1 VHRFTLP
8 STAALALL
16 LLPPGGAE
24 AQSFNFHH
32 LTNRDG
38 LPQSQVLA
46 LHQGHEG
53 YLWFGTYGGLS
64 RFSGTT
70 LHTYTITDGLSSN
83 VVAAIGED
91 PGGGLVLGTLGGG
104 VCIMEAS
111 VFRCISVDGGLPS
124 PDVHNVFSDEEG
136 VVWAATDGGL
146 ALIRDGQVT
155 TFGPEEGLPAG
166 PVLSVVR
173 DRGGRILAGTPQ
185 GLFRLEEE
193 GERPGFRA
201 VGGPTL
207 AGRSIRALHP
217 WEEGVMVGTT
227 EGLFL
232 VREDEATPLRTGL
245 EPLQVRDLAS
255 GADGSLW
262 AATDRGLLHGFG
274 DALALVTEE
283 NGLLHDDLNRVLV
296 DREGNVW
303 AGTDRGVSK
312 LIPGPFRGYSVRE
325 GLPDRFVRAL
335 GEDED
340 GRLWVGTRGGVA
352 VRSGDDAGF
361 EVRIPASALTDPRI
375 YSLARAPEGGML
387 VGAREGLLHWRDGF
401 LRTFR
406 EADGLPANYVLSLLD
421 DGEGGVW
428 IGTESGLAR
437 WEEGRIVPFPAD
449 HPLLGLFAVS
459 MARDREGRLWIGL
472 AAGGVRIW
480 DGEVL
485 RALGAAE
492 GLTDQVIW
500 SLSPDPAG
508 AMWIGTNGRGAFRVR
523 DGEIRRVSTADGLA
537 NNFVWQVLADSR
549 GGVWFYTN
557 RGLDRY
563 QEGRFQHYGI
573 DDGLIDLEGS
583 AGAAMEDSRSRL
595 WFGSSAGV
603 VSYRAEAD
611 RPNLVP
617 PRIRIEGLSLGG
629 RTLGPEPEIRLDSDL
644 LQVRFE
650 AVTFRDHEAVRY
662 RYRLTRGAVQGE
674 TWSEPF
680 SERTVTLGGLRPG
693 DYTFQVT
700 AVSGAGVSSEDPA
713 QATFTVVPAVWQ
725 TWWFWTILFLC
736 LTGLG
741 ASVPFLRA
749 RRLAE
754 ERARI
759 AEALRNSESRLRE
772 IIENSTNVFYAHT
785 ADHELTYLS
794 PQVEDVL
801 GVPPDEAFERWT
813 EFVTDHPV
821 NQEGIGYTMRAI
833 ETGERQPPYDL
844 QLRHADGREIWVR
857 VTEAPV
863 VRDGKVTGIVGSLTD
878 MTVAREAER
887 EGARLREQLNQAQ
900 KMEALGRMAGG
911 VAHDFNNI
919 LTSILGHTDLLA
931 AELGPGHPM
940 RSDLDEIGAACD
952 RATGLVAQL
961 LAFGRKKVVIPTP
974 VRLNEVIGN
983 SQGMLRRVLGEDVSL
998 EFQEAAEDP
1007 WILLDRGQLD
1017 QILLNL
1023 TLNARDALLRGGSL
1037 LIATEVARLEAP
1049 PGGTEDSDF
1058 TPGDYAVLR
1067 VADTGHGM
1075 TPEIAARVFEPFF
1088 TTKEVGEGSGLGLAT
1103 VYGIVKQAGGYIE
1116 LESRF
1121 GEGTSFG
1128 LWFPTTSPSEQV
1140 EAGQDG
1146 REAPAPGPDGRGKVV
1161 LVAEDE
1167 VAVRSLVRRVLERE
1181 GFLVWTAGDGF
1192 EAVRIAQDRDRS
1204 IDLLVTDMIMP
1215 GMNGKELAEK
1225 IRFLHPGVR
1234 VLYMSGYADDILGRK
1249 GIVSADVNFMEKPFD
1264 LDQLVSRVR
1273 SVLEE

>member
-1 VHRFTLP
+1 MLRFLL
-8 STAALALL
+8 ALAVAFLL
-16 LLPPGGAE
+16 IPFGRAE

-32 LTNRDG
+32 VTNRDG

-70 LHTYTITDGLSSN
+70 LLTYTTSDGLSSN
-83 VVAAIGED
+83 VIAAIGGD
-91 PGGGLVLGTLGGG
+91 PAGQLVLGTLGGG

-111 VFRCISVDGGLPS
+111 AFRCISAAQGLPS
-124 PDVHNVFSDEEG
+124 PDVHNALSDEEG
-136 VVWAATDGGL
+136 VIWAATEGGL
-146 ALIRDGQVT
+146 ALIREGRVT
-155 TFGPEEGLPAG
+155 TFGPEDGLPAG
-166 PVLSVVR
+166 PVLSVAR
-173 DRGGRILAGTPQ
+173 DGGGRILAGTRR
-185 GLFRLEEE
+185 GLYRFEEE
-193 GERPGFRA
+193 GGRPGFRA
-201 VGGPTL
+201 VGGPAL
-207 AGRSIRALHP
+207 EARAIQAVHSG
-217 WEEGVMVGTT
+217 EEGVMVGTP

-232 VREDEATPLRTGL
+232 VREDEATPIRTGL
-245 EPLQVRDLAS
+245 EPLHVRDLAS
-255 GADGSLW
+255 GAGGSLW

-274 DALALVTEE
+274 GAFTLLTEA
-283 NGLLHDDLNRVLV
+283 NGLVHENLHQVLV
-296 DREGNVW
+296 DLEGNVW
-303 AGTDRGVSK
+303 AGTDQGVSK
-312 LIPGPFRGYSVRE
+312 LIPGPFRGYSVGE
-325 GLPDRFVRAL
+325 GLPDPFVRAL
-335 GEDED
+335 GEDAE
-340 GRLWVGTRGGVA
+340 GLLWVGTRSGVA
-352 VRSGDDAGF
+352 VRSGDDTGF
-361 EVRIPASALTDPRI
+361 ETRIPGSALTDPRV
-375 YSLARAPEGGML
+375 YALARAPEGGML
-387 VGAREGLLHWRDGF
+387 VGAREGLLHWRDGD

-406 EADGLPANYVLSLLD
+406 EADGLPASYILSLLD
-421 DGEGGVW
+421 DEEGGVW

-437 WEEGRIVPFPAD
+437 WEGGRIVPFPAD
-449 HPLLGLFAVS
+449 HPLRGLFAVS
-459 MARDREGRLWIGL
+459 MARDPEGRLWIGL

-480 DGEVL
+480 DGETL
-485 RALGAAE
+485 RVLGASE

-500 SLSPDPAG
+500 SLSPDPG
-508 AMWIGTNGRGAFRVR
+508 GGMWIGTNGSGAFRIR
-523 DGEIRRVSTADGLA
+523 DGEVRRVSTADGLA

-549 GGVWFYTN
+549 GAVWFYTN

-563 QEGRFQHYGI
+563 QDGRFRHYGF

-583 AGAAMEDSRSRL
+583 AGAALEDSRGRL
-595 WFGSSAGV
+595 WFGASAGV
-603 VSYRAEAD
+603 VSYQAEAD

-617 PRIRIEGLSLGG
+617 PGIRIEGLSLGG
-629 RTLGPEPEIRLDSDL
+629 RTLGPDPEVRLDSDL
-644 LQVRFE
+644 LRVRFE
-650 AVTFRDHEAVRY
+650 AIAFRNEEAIRY
-662 RYRLTRGAVQGE
+662 RYRLTRGEVDTE
-674 TWSEPF
+674 SWSEPF

-693 DYTFQVT
+693 DYTFQVI
-700 AVSGAGVSSEDPA
+700 AASEAGVSSQRPA
-713 QATFTVVPAVWQ
+713 QTTFTVLPGLWQ
-725 TWWFWTILFLC
+725 TWWSWTIIVLF

-741 ASVPFLRA
+741 ASVPFVRT

-785 ADHELTYLS
+785 VDHELTYLS

-801 GVPPDEAFERWT
+801 GVAPDEALDRWT
-813 EFVTDHPV
+813 EFATEHPV
-821 NQEGIGYTMRAI
+821 NLEGLAKTMRAI
-833 ETGERQPPYDL
+833 ETGERQSPYDL
-844 QLRHADGREIWVR
+844 QLRHADGREVWAR

-878 MTVAREAER
+878 VTVTREAER

-931 AELGPGHPM
+931 VELGADHPM

-952 RATGLVAQL
+952 RASGLVAQL

-974 VRLNEVIGN
+974 VRLNEVVGN
-983 SQGMLRRVLGEDVSL
+983 AQGMLRRVLGEDVSL
-998 EFQEAAEDP
+998 EIREAAGDP
-1007 WILLDRGQLD
+1007 WVLLDRGQLD

-1023 TLNARDALLRGGSL
+1023 TLNARDAMPRGGSL
-1037 LIATEVARLEAP
+1037 RIATEVAYLEAP
-1049 PGGTEDSDF
+1049 PGGSDDPDF
-1058 TPGDYAVLR
+1058 TPGEYAALT

-1088 TTKEVGEGSGLGLAT
+1088 TTKAVGEGSGLGLAT
-1103 VYGIVKQAGGYIE
+1103 VYGIVKQAGGFID

-1128 LWFPTTSPSEQV
+1128 LWFSTTSPPERGEV
-1140 EAGQDG
+1140 AEK
-1146 REAPAPGPDGRGKVV
+1146 APAARTPGPDGRGKVV

-1167 VAVRSLVRRVLERE
+1167 VAVRSLIRRVLERE
-1181 GFLVWTAGDGF
+1181 GFLVWTAEDGF
-1192 EAVRIAQDRDRS
+1192 EAVRIAQDRERG

-1225 IRFLHPGVR
+1225 VRFLHPGVR
-1234 VLYMSGYADDILGRK
+1234 VLYMSGYADDILGKK
-1249 GIVSADVNFMEKPFD
+1249 GIVSAEVNFLEKPFD
-1264 LDQLVSRVR
+1264 LDDLVSRVR
-1273 SVLEE
+1273 SVLDG